1 MKRKYSPCKS
11 YLLTHHRSA
20 IIEEQAN
27 IQLVEPNQVK
37 ITEKQTLIEDT
48 PDSLLNAI
56 LEKDKELNRLLHE
69 KEMLLSRLINLP
81 QEQMKD
87 TPGNVR
93 ILNLNRS
100 VEFRFPQIAVTQTT
114 KANSSIEAITNAASC
129 RKKPLR
135 TIFPVKLS
143 NGSFR

>member
-1 MKRKYSPCKS
+1 MFLFPSN
-11 YLLTHHRSA
+11 RSA

-48 PDSLLNAI
+48 PESLLNAI
-56 LEKDKELNRLLHE
+56 LEKDKELKRLLHE

-87 TPGNVR
+87 APGIVR
-93 ILNLNRS
+93 LSNNLS
-100 VEFRFPQIAVTQTT
+100 SFHLHSSQIASTQTT
-114 KANSSIEAITNAASC
+114 KANSSLEAITNAASC
-129 RKKPLR
+129 RKK
-135 TIFPVKLS
+135 
-143 NGSFR
+143 SFVP